1 MTVVMAHQSWKSH
14 WERTPGPDRQA
25 LQSWG
30 LSAGPHWHACP
41 MTRASFASTP
51 GPGVA
56 LNP

>member
-1 MTVVMAHQSWKSH
+1 MARQSWKSR
-14 WERTPGPDRQA
+14 WERTPGPERQA

-41 MTRASFASTP
+41 MTLASFASTP